1 MLEHGV
7 SERWPSRHCEHKWR
21 ELLSNSAM
29 PTNNNNISMAQFSS
43 PGDTTVGY
51 NWMHFQ

>member
-1 MLEHGV
+1 
-7 SERWPSRHCEHKWR
+7 
-21 ELLSNSAM
+21 M
-29 PTNNNNISMAQFSS
+29 PTNNTNNNISMAQFSS